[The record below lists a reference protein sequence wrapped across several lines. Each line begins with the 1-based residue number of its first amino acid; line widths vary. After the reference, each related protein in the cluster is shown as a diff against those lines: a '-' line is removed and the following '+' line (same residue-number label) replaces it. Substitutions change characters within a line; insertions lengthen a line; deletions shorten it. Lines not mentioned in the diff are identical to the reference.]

1 MILIE
6 IIETIIAYFFLYNPP
21 KKLCYPTNFH
31 PNKKLGGFHNFLVD
45 FIKDPESQY
54 RVNYRSHLIIMKSY

>member
-45 FIKDPESQY
+45 FIKDPIFSLG
-54 RVNYRSHLIIMKSY
+54 LITEAT